1 MSCGHP
7 HDDDCSSVL
16 DHVYEYIDHEMADD
30 DLATVKQHLEEC
42 SPCLAEYGLE
52 QAVKALVHRSCCETA
67 PNELRAKVLSKIRQV
82 QAASA
87 LDARCVPE
95 EDEPA
100 ARSGAAEGGKSETDE
115 SEAAADRREPA
126 GAAVPRTNA
135 LS

>member
-42 SPCLAEYGLE
+42 TPCLAEYGLE

-67 PNELRAKVLSKIRQV
+67 PDELRAKVLSKIRQV

-95 EDEPA
+95 DDEPA
-100 ARSGAAEGGKSETDE
+100 AHSGTESDAKR

>member
-95 EDEPA
+95 DDEPA
-100 ARSGAAEGGKSETDE
+100 AQPGAEAGEQGAR
-115 SEAAADRREPA
+115 SEAAAERREPA